1 MTSRKL
7 LLLVT
12 LTVVVFVALAG
23 YGDFKT
29 VGARLASFPLHYLSA
44 ALALAALNYT
54 LRFFRWSYYLGLL
67 KIEVPFR
74 LSLLVFLSG
83 LALSLTPGKVGEL
96 VKGYFLR
103 NRAGVP
109 LTSSIPAIL
118 MERLTDV
125 IAIVLLGLIGL
136 TLLPE
141 SIRWILLVVLI
152 FSGVFIYLLASHR
165 SQMLFSLPL
174 LRRWRE
180 DVEHSREGLRRLTA
194 PKPMLISVGLGLV
207 AWLSEGLALWIIIK
221 GLGADLSL
229 VWTLPVYASAT
240 IAGAISTLPGG
251 LIGTEGA
258 MLALLQQGGVARDVA
273 AAGTLLVRLVTL
285 WFAVAIG
292 LGALAMLNRFQPV
305 RAEEA

>member
-54 LRFFRWSYYLGLL
+54 LRFFRWSYYLSLL
-67 KIEVPFR
+67 NIEIPFR

-125 IAIVLLGLIGL
+125 IAVVLLGLIGL

-141 SIRWILLVVLI
+141 SIRWILVVVLI

-165 SQMLFSLPL
+165 SQLLFRLPL

-180 DVEHSREGLRRLTA
+180 DAEHSREGLRRLTA
-194 PKPMLISVGLGLV
+194 PKPMLISVGLGVV

-292 LGALAMLNRFQPV
+292 MGALAMLNRFQPV